1 MMNTTNTK
9 LNIKK
14 DTAKKNTIL
23 NSYRFRL
30 LVCIL
35 VPVLASIIFYFTL
48 NIYLLHDMT
57 QQSLNKCRISHN
69 NFSTDYEEKFYNLH
83 QTSMMLF
90 NDSLFQSLNFSKT
103 RLTPSENYQL
113 KNMCDMLK
121 TLSATNAFTTQIG
134 FISNTNNRYICSS
147 YTAFL
152 EDYHSRTYYGTVVTK
167 SNYLENY
174 AKRDSILQ
182 LQPMDTYINK
192 SVIPLL
198 QFQSGSRYLN
208 SPLVYYLDKDAFSAD
223 LIKYMQI
230 PSSTLMVYSP
240 YTNQMIASSDVIM
253 ETAVCE
259 CLDLQNI
266 ENYSDFI
273 TIDGTKYYCFISPS
287 KTSYVDLLLFITL
300 IPYTDL
306 FMESGSEL
314 LLSLLCLL
322 FTGILTALLSH
333 RFMLHL
339 YSPVQGLISTA
350 SAELSGL
357 IADTDTTTDEF
368 LFLDNRMKELV
379 TSNKELESNM
389 NSALPLIY
397 NRYILNILYQRDYYN
412 QALEPLLK
420 KFKFHFPYP
429 FFTCAIFVPQFT
441 AAYQTDFS
449 KQTQNM
455 IMSKLSNVLKWPNSS
470 IYNKYVFHLE
480 EMEFCMIY
488 NSQNA
493 DMHET
498 LEKDATM
505 LRSLFSFD
513 ENYVHLYIAFGG
525 THEGLPNL
533 RLSWVQANKAMAKL
547 SAFQEQT
554 IAFYEKENGNPMTYS
569 MEADDDNHLFS
580 YLYKGEFDSAMKLL
594 KEIVTDN
601 ENFHISDDGLRDL
614 YVHLYELGNTVLRK
628 KDISATELMGEA
640 YMGLNQFSHSCSNL
654 QRSNYITAFYQKLCL
669 LQEEDSN
676 STFDLNE
683 LKNYVDEHYCEEIY
697 LETLAAR
704 FKTSPKYIS
713 RLLRQA
719 LGVPF
724 KQYITDMRITKA
736 KELLNST
743 DMRIED
749 IALACGFTNRNT
761 FVRVF
766 KQAQGVVPSEF
777 RKYNSDETMN

>member
-1 MMNTTNTK
+1 MSTMKTK
-9 LNIKK
+9 SNKK
-14 DTAKKNTIL
+14 HTVEKSTVL

-35 VPVLASIIFYFTL
+35 IPVLASIIFYCTL
-48 NIYLLHDMT
+48 NLYLLHDMT

-69 NFSTDYEEKFYNLH
+69 NFSADYEEKFYSLH

-90 NDSLFQSLNFSKT
+90 NDSLFQSLNFSNT
-103 RLTPSENYQL
+103 RLVPSENYQL
-113 KNMCDMLK
+113 KNMCDTLK
-121 TLSATNAFTTQIG
+121 TLSATNTFTTQIG
-134 FISNTNNRYICSS
+134 FISNINDRYICSS

-152 EDYHSRTYYGTVVTK
+152 EDYRSRAYYGTVVTQAD
-167 SNYLENY
+167 YLENY
-174 AKRDSILQ
+174 VKRGSILQ
-182 LQPMDTYINK
+182 LQPLDTYINK

-208 SPLVYYLDKDAFSAD
+208 SPLVYYLDKDALSAD
-223 LIKYMQI
+223 LMKYMQI
-230 PSSTLMVYSP
+230 PSSTLMIYSP
-240 YTNQMIASSDVIM
+240 YTDQIIISSDSTL
-253 ETAVCE
+253 EPAVSD
-259 CLDLQNI
+259 CLDLQTM
-266 ENYSDFI
+266 ENYSDFV
-273 TIDGTKYYCFISPS
+273 TINGTKYYCFVSPS
-287 KTSYVDLLLFITL
+287 RTSYVDLLLFITL
-300 IPYTDL
+300 IPYKDL
-306 FMESGSEL
+306 FMESGSEML
-314 LLSLLCLL
+314 ISLLCLL

-350 SAELSGL
+350 SAELSDL
-357 IADTDTTTDEF
+357 IANTDTATYEF

-379 TSNKELESNM
+379 ASNKELESNM

-412 QALEPLLK
+412 KALEPFLK
-420 KFKFHFPYP
+420 KFEFHFPYP
-429 FFTCAIFVPQFT
+429 HFTCAIFVPQFT
-441 AAYQTDFS
+441 AAYQADFS
-449 KQTQNM
+449 KQMQDTV
-455 IMSKLSNVLKWPNSS
+455 MSRFSDVLKLPNSS
-470 IYNKYVFHLE
+470 IYSKYVFHLE
-480 EMEFCMIY
+480 EMEFCIIY
-488 NSQNA
+488 NSRNA
-493 DMHET
+493 DMHDA
-498 LEKDATM
+498 LEKDAAM
-505 LRSLFSFD
+505 LCDLFSFD
-513 ENYVHLYIAFGG
+513 EDYVHLYFAFGG
-525 THEGLPNL
+525 TYEGLQNL

-547 SAFQEQT
+547 SVFQEQS

-580 YLYKGEFDSAMKLL
+580 YLYRGEFDSTMKLL
-594 KEIVTDN
+594 KEIVSDN

-654 QRSNYITAFYQKLCL
+654 QRSNYITVFYQKLCL

-683 LKNYVDEHYCEEIY
+683 LKKYVDEHFCEEIY
-697 LETLAAR
+697 LETLAAQ

-724 KQYITDMRITKA
+724 KQYITDMRIEKA
-736 KELLNST
+736 KELLNNT

-749 IALACGFTNRNT
+749 IAFACGFTNRNT
-761 FVRVF
+761 FVRAF
-766 KQAQGVVPSEF
+766 KQAQGVAPSEF
-777 RKYNSDETMN
+777 RKYNSDEPME